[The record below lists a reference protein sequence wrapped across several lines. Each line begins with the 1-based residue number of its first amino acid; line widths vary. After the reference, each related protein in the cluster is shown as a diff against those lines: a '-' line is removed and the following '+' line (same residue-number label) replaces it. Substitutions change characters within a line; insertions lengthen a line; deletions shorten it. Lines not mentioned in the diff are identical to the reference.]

1 LASGGDPTVR
11 VVGAAILEADRCL
24 VAQRGPKMSGAGKW
38 EFPGGKIEPGE
49 TAAAALVREI
59 AEELGL
65 VVEVDERLGQSEVTA
80 GGRRLKLE
88 IFTARRL
95 RGAPVAREHAAL
107 RWVTAAELDG
117 LDWADADVPHL
128 PAVRAALAPAARP
141 RPEPR

>member
-1 LASGGDPTVR
+1 MRSDSDPTVR

-24 VAQRGPKMSGAGKW
+24 VAQRGATMAGAGKW

-59 AEELGL
+59 GEELGL
-65 VVEVDERLGQSEVTA
+65 VVEVDERLGQSEVRA
-80 GGRRLKLE
+80 EGRRLTLE
-88 IFTARRL
+88 VFTARRV

-128 PAVRAALAPAARP
+128 PAVRAALAAAPPSRPAR
-141 RPEPR
+141 R